1 MNSSGLDPW
10 NDGRSSFAV
19 YDTPR
24 NEATRATGSRLG
36 TASVGLMLDRSVA
49 RGKVLILNPDFKLIR
64 PNPRGSSARCKPL
77 RRYLRQ
83 NIDCQIERERDCVV
97 IFLIP
102 YEVWIHRDIF
112 TSEQTLEK
120 VSNRSDKIISFLL
133 PDASLDIASQRST
146 STLSAFSMAGRNR
159 VEDSAR
165 RRGGSARSESRIF
178 MEISSFSRRVGG

>member
-77 RRYLRQ
+77 DD
-83 NIDCQIERERDCVV
+83 ICDKISIVKSRERVCVV

-112 TSEQTLEK
+112 ISEQTLEK